1 MPTQTHSLQ
10 IGQIEL
16 TTINDGRLALPGAFF
31 TNLPKGQSAGEFV
44 DAGANLWVI
53 RVGDRVILVDTGSA
67 EALKARFP
75 ETGQAWDDLHTHAP
89 TDIVLTHMHADHL
102 GGFLDGSAFGDTR
115 THVARAEWEFWTN
128 PALPDA
134 VPEDRRPMVMMI
146 QSVASGIADRV
157 VLHDGQME
165 LAPGVDLV
173 GLPGHTPGHTGLRI
187 RGGDQ
192 EVLIVA
198 DAIISEALQFASPA
212 ISYALDGD
220 ADQAIATRRSIL
232 QDAEQSVT
240 ILAATHFSFPGLWKV
255 ATEGDAY
262 RFTPL

>member
-1 MPTQTHSLQ
+1 MPTQTHSLH
-10 IGQIEL
+10 IGEIEL
-16 TTINDGRLALPGAFF
+16 TTINDGRFALPGAFF

-44 DAGANLWVI
+44 EAGANLWVI
-53 RVGDRVILVDTGSA
+53 RAGERVILVDTGSA

-75 ETGQAWDDLHTHAP
+75 ETGQAWGDLHAHAP

-102 GGFLDGSAFGDTR
+102 GGFLDGSAFGDAR
-115 THVARAEWEFWTN
+115 IHVARTEWEFWTN

-134 VPEDRRPMVMMI
+134 VPEDIRPMVMMI

-157 VLHDGQME
+157 VLHEGQME
-165 LAPGVDLV
+165 IAPGVDLV
-173 GLPGHTPGHTGLRI
+173 ALPGHTPGHTGLRV

-198 DAIISEALQFASPA
+198 DAIISEALQITSPET
-212 ISYALDGD
+212 SYALDGD

-232 QDAEQSVT
+232 RDAAQTGT
-240 ILAATHFSFPGLWKV
+240 ILAATHFTFPGLGTV